1 MKPKNVGRRTPQPR
15 VVAVN
20 QQTLTQGERDQ
31 IAAMCG
37 GCISHIRLRLEIGEE
52 TLRALM
58 SPEGRVSMCT
68 VERVR
73 GRLEKLA
80 AEPAL

>member
-1 MKPKNVGRRTPQPR
+1 MPEPR
-15 VVAVN
+15 VAGAS
-20 QQTLTQGERDQ
+20 QQSLTQAERDA
-31 IAAMCG
+31 ISAMCG

-58 SPEGRVSMCT
+58 SPEGRVSMRT

-80 AEPAL
+80 TEAAP